1 MAVRWLPPVVPALPG
16 IVLLALDEKL
26 GQSRPQPRQ
35 QPKRQE
41 HPMTTDSTVDVSGIA
56 LPADTRHH
64 PHHHHGWWWKTLLAG
79 LALWIVTIVVTAF
92 TGNTNLVPTLI
103 LLGSF
108 LVPFCVV
115 LFVIER
121 VTGSI
126 STLQLILAFF
136 VGGIFGVLGASLL
149 EFPLQQTFWIYGLVG
164 LIEEFVKGLLLV
176 IIGWRVVP
184 KTAKQGALLGAT
196 IGAGFAAF
204 ESAGYAFTAAIT
216 TQGIDLYSLLQT
228 EVVRAILAP
237 VGHVLWTAV
246 FGAVIFGCAHL
257 RPRFRWSSWILLAY
271 AGSALLHAL
280 WDSSSEVASFIALLL
295 NGEAMQELQ
304 SGFLTA
310 STEASIAALAT
321 VFYIVGLAV
330 VSVAGIITLWL
341 ILRHFR
347 RTQAQW
353 ETAT

>member
-1 MAVRWLPPVVPALPG
+1 MSSSTPDDAATATTNLG
-16 IVLLALDEKL
+16 ALD
-26 GQSRPQPRQ
+26 Q
-35 QPKRQE
+35 QP
-41 HPMTTDSTVDVSGIA
+41 
-56 LPADTRHH
+56 PANAH

-92 TGNTNLVPTLI
+92 TRNTNLVPTLI

-149 EFPLQQTFWIYGLVG
+149 EVDLQQSIGVYGLVG
-164 LIEEFVKGLLLV
+164 LIEEFVKAVLV
-176 IIGWRVVP
+176 IIVGWRVVP

-204 ESAGYAFTAAIT
+204 ESAGYAFNAAIT
-216 TQGIDLYSLLQT
+216 AQGVDLISLLQT
-228 EVVRAILAP
+228 ELVRAILAP
-237 VGHVLWTAV
+237 VGHVLWTAI
-246 FGAVIFGCAHL
+246 FGAVLFGCAHL
-257 RPRFRWSSWILLAY
+257 RPRFRWSPWLLLAY
-271 AGSALLHAL
+271 AGSALLHAF
-280 WDSSSEVASFIALLL
+280 WDSSSDIASLLALIL
-295 NGEAMQELQ
+295 NGDAIQELQ
-304 SGFLTA
+304 GGFLLPRTA
-310 STEASIAALAT
+310 DMVQALAT
-321 VFYIVGLAV
+321 VLYIVCLAV
-330 VSVAGIITLWL
+330 VSAAGIVTLWL

-347 RTQAQW
+347 RAQALW
-353 ETAT
+353 EVSS

>member
-1 MAVRWLPPVVPALPG
+1 MSNELQETSTAPAHPDPAPVPA
-16 IVLLALDEKL
+16 
-26 GQSRPQPRQ
+26 
-35 QPKRQE
+35 
-41 HPMTTDSTVDVSGIA
+41 
-56 LPADTRHH
+56 PAAPH

-79 LALWIVTIVVTAF
+79 LALWIVTIIVTLF
-92 TGNTNLVPTLI
+92 TRNTNLVPTLI

-115 LFVIER
+115 LFVVER

-149 EFPLQQTFWIYGLVG
+149 EFPLQKSFWIYGLVG
-164 LIEEFVKGLLLV
+164 LIEEFVKGVLLV

-184 KTAKQGALLGAT
+184 KTAAQGALLGAT

-216 TQGIDLYSLLQT
+216 AQGIDLVSLLQT

-246 FGAVIFGCAHL
+246 LGAVLFGCAHL
-257 RPRFRWSSWILLAY
+257 RPRFRWSPWILLAFV
-271 AGSALLHAL
+271 ASALFHAL
-280 WDSSSEVASFIALLL
+280 WDSSSEVAAFIALQL
-295 NGEAMQELQ
+295 NGRAMQELQ
-304 SGFLTA
+304 RGFLTQSVENSV
-310 STEASIAALAT
+310 STLAT
-321 VFYIVGLAV
+321 VLYVVGLV
-330 VSVAGIITLWL
+330 IVSAAGIITLWL

-347 RTQAQW
+347 RAESLWKTNVSVA
-353 ETAT
+353 AS